1 MWVIMLCVKSEEI
14 VVKIPCDLTYNLGSK
29 FFCWTMS
36 SGRWLKKKAEVKEPE
51 VYLTVLDG
59 IKKIYANK
67 IKPVEQTYN
76 FDSFNSPLLR
86 DRDFDAK
93 PMVLLLGQYST
104 GKTSFIRYLLEM
116 DYPGQV
122 KYWI

>member
-1 MWVIMLCVKSEEI
+1 
-14 VVKIPCDLTYNLGSK
+14 
-29 FFCWTMS
+29 MS
-36 SGRWLKKKAEVKEPE
+36 TGRWLKKKAEVKEPE

-76 FDSFNSPLLR
+76 FESFHSPLLR
-86 DRDFDAK
+86 DSDFDAK

-122 KYWI
+122 KYYWI